1 MSNRENELKLDEVIE
16 HYCELAN
23 LAQEVVDR
31 WESGDLAEAVRN
43 LAEFLKFLDEP
54 VE

>member
-1 MSNRENELKLDEVIE
+1 MDDQELTFDALLE
-16 HYCELAN
+16 HHCELAN
-23 LAQEVVDR
+23 LAQEVVDA
-31 WESGDLAEAVRN
+31 WEGGDLAQAVRN